1 MYLWATSFIKRDTQQ
16 SIPLGYFSSGGG
28 NSTRYFTS
36 AMKRSLSYDEL
47 RALSKTPL
55 ARSAIN
61 QIREG
66 ILNLPYEIVSLDGK
80 AHKKDIELV
89 KNIIQNPNCI
99 DDYEQFIGKL
109 IDDLLVLDQATFEK
123 KLVKNHPQPLH
134 LFTIDSKT
142 IEIVEN
148 WSGNPKEYR
157 YAQSINTGEKA
168 FYTSEKVAMLQRSNF
183 TYDDFGHSPMQT
195 AYTHIRYLVDIQ
207 EYASEITGNGMPKYL
222 LVMSEAVGQEE
233 LDRLRIY
240 IENSLQGATTLG
252 VISGKDVS
260 SVQTSPIGD
269 EATCLSWQKMLI
281 QIIATAFNIP
291 PEKLGSAISND
302 RSTTAEKDSDMLEY
316 TIKPWSKVIE
326 RAINKHVIATLGLS
340 GKIAFRYIYTP
351 TASQQTAAVERV
363 KKLVDS
369 DMITLN
375 EARLLLN
382 GVVSIELPPIE
393 KGELRLSEYKN
404 ELATNLAITQQQA
417 TIDSSTNIVGD
428 DKSLEKGEK
437 SDEQE
442 TDSNSTV

>member
-1 MYLWATSFIKRDTQQ
+1 MYLWATSFVKRDTKGN
-16 SIPLGYFSSGGG
+16 IPLGYFGAGSG
-28 NSTRYFTS
+28 SRYFTN
-36 AMKRSLSYDEL
+36 AMKRTLSFDEL

-66 ILNLPYEIVSLDGK
+66 ILNLPYEIVSVDGK
-80 AHKKDIELV
+80 VHKKEIELV
-89 KNIIQNPNCI
+89 KAIIKNPNCI

-109 IDDLLVLDQATFEK
+109 VDDLLVLDQATFEK
-123 KLVKNHPQPLH
+123 KLVKNNPQPLH

-142 IEIVEN
+142 IELVEN

-157 YAQSINTGEKA
+157 YAQALETGHKA
-168 FYTSEKVAMLQRSNF
+168 FYTGEKVAMIQRTNF

-195 AYTHIRYLVDIQ
+195 AYNHIRYLVDIQ

-233 LDRLRIY
+233 LDRLRAY
-240 IENSLQGATTLG
+240 IENSLQGSTTLG
-252 VISGKDVS
+252 VISGKDVQ

-326 RAINKHVIATLGLS
+326 RAINKHVIDTLGLS
-340 GKIAFRYIYTP
+340 NKIEFRYIYTP
-351 TASQQTAAVERV
+351 TASQQTATVDRV

-369 DMITLN
+369 DMITFN
-375 EARLLLN
+375 EARLLLS

-393 KGELRLSEYKN
+393 QGDLRLSEYKN
-404 ELATNLAITQQQA
+404 ELATSLAVTQQQVQ
-417 TIDSSTNIVGD
+417 IDSSTENVVD
-428 DKSLEKGEK
+428 DKSLEKGEQ
-437 SDEQE
+437 SDGQE
-442 TDSNSTV
+442 KDTDHTG